1 MATMFRTEKQEKKN
15 CKGCALARTAN
26 LVGDTWSL
34 LILRDL
40 MEGPKRFGDLET
52 SLSGVSSRTL
62 CKKLLF
68 LEENSIVGRREFSE
82 KPPRVEYELT
92 KKGLEFSG
100 VIEAMR
106 KYGEKYL

>member
-1 MATMFRTEKQEKKN
+1 MFRTEKQQKKN
-15 CKGCALARTAN
+15 CRTCPLARTAD

-40 MEGPKRFGDLET
+40 MEGPKRFGDLES

-62 CKKLLF
+62 CKKLEY
-68 LEENSIVGRREFSE
+68 LEENAIINRQEFSE
-82 KPPRVEYELT
+82 KPPRVMYRLT
-92 KKGLEFSG
+92 KKGLEFNS

-106 KYGEKYL
+106 TYGEKYL